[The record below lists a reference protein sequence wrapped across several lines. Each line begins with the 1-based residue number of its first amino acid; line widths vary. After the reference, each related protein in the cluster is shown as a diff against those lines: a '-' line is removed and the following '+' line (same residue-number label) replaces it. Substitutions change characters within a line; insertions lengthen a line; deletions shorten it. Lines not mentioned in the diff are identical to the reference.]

1 MTEGKG
7 VKATFNRHLMHRPTS
22 SAKKKLISV
31 LLMLNRDRENLLT
44 RAKEENL
51 SIAEANRLR
60 GQAVGVTFDDVI
72 SCINVSAAY

>member
-1 MTEGKG
+1 MRKLHSTDISWVGLLLE
-7 VKATFNRHLMHRPTS
+7 L
-22 SAKKKLISV
+22 KKKLISV

-44 RAKEENL
+44 RAEEENL

-60 GQAVGVTFDDVI
+60 GQAVAVTFDDVI